1 VWKEREVTDRP
12 QRREKVLLVEDDEL
26 LCWSLRS
33 FLQKRGFT
41 VDFSLDGAEG
51 RRMAA
56 AGGYDLLVTDLRVG
70 SVGGLGIAEAARESN
85 PHLQVIVITGHGS
98 KEAAIEALR
107 HGVWDFVEKPFDFEL
122 FLITVEKALD
132 KSRMEKELVR
142 LSRTDGLTGLYNQR
156 HFTHLLDFEMKRASR
171 QKNKLSLILVD
182 VDHFKKYNDL
192 HGHLGGD
199 DLLQRLAGTLKKACR
214 GDVDKAFRYGGDEFV
229 ILLPEAGIAVA
240 RDVAERIDPFL
251 REDDIDVTLSIG
263 LTELQ
268 AGSNLREFIGEAD
281 DAMYLAKQL
290 GGNRIVTFARA
301 RNPSP
306 PLP

>member
-1 VWKEREVTDRP
+1 VTDRP

-26 LCWSLRS
+26 LCWALRS

-70 SVGGLGIAEAARESN
+70 SVGGLRIAEAARESN
-85 PHLQVIVITGHGS
+85 SHLQVIVITGHGS

-122 FLITVEKALD
+122 FLITIEKALD
-132 KSRMEKELVR
+132 KNRMEKELVR

-156 HFTHLLDFEMKRASR
+156 HFTHLLDLEMKRASR

-214 GDVDKAFRYGGDEFV
+214 EDVDKAFRYGGDEFV

-301 RNPSP
+301 RSPSP
-306 PLP
+306 GCS